1 MSKKTRTTT
10 KLWLSVLCLTCLM
23 VGYAMADLSSQELR
37 DFNKKLM
44 ATDLGSIYAVT
55 KEINERGEKHPL
67 FVNGLR
73 RYLKDE
79 TLPFRFFIAETLAKI
94 GDNYGIEYLKK
105 ILSDE
110 AAAPS
115 EKLNVLNSLGNT
127 GLLEAIAIIQPY
139 SDAKDLQTR
148 VVATKNLLKCGVI
161 FDVDE
166 MRSLYEECDVENKMI
181 LLNMLSEYQ
190 EKYVPVFALALSDQN
205 GAVAKTALDSL
216 VKLADFGGIDTI
228 YDKLS
233 TISNKS
239 VRLEAEL
246 VLLEKGKLAAFSFAD
261 QYAALN
267 AYGRMLLLD
276 HLRECAVIYP
286 ESVMVILGDVEKI
299 ETDEFLQQRIAGLKE
314 INNKEDNGKQA

>member
-1 MSKKTRTTT
+1 MSKKTRITT
-10 KLWLSVLCLTCLM
+10 KLWLLVLCTSY
-23 VGYAMADLSSQELR
+23 VITGYAAADLSSQELR
-37 DFNKKLM
+37 DFNKKLI

-110 AAAPS
+110 TAAPY

-127 GLLEAIAIIQPY
+127 GLPEAIPIIQPY
-139 SDAKDLQTR
+139 ADANDLHTQ

-166 MRSLYEECDVENKMI
+166 MRSLYQRCDAENKM
-181 LLNMLSEYQ
+181 LLLDVLSNHG
-190 EKYVPVFALALSDQN
+190 EKYIPVFILALSDQN
-205 GAVAKTALDSL
+205 AAIANAALGSL

-246 VLLEKGKLAAFSFAD
+246 VLLGKGKLVTSSFAE

-267 AYGRMLLLD
+267 AYGRMLMLD
-276 HLRECAVIYP
+276 HLKECAVIYP

-314 INNKEDNGKQA
+314 IKDKEDNGKQV

>member
-1 MSKKTRTTT
+1 MFKKIRTTA
-10 KLWLSVLCLTCLM
+10 KLMLSVLCLAGLLAE
-23 VGYAMADLSSQELR
+23 YAGANLSSQELR

-44 ATDLGSIYAVT
+44 ATDLSSIYAVT
-55 KEINERGEKHPL
+55 KEINERGENHPL

-94 GDNYGIEYLKK
+94 GDNYGVEYLKK

-110 AAAPS
+110 AATPYD
-115 EKLNVLNSLGNT
+115 KLNALSSLGNT
-127 GLLEAIAIIQPY
+127 GLPEAIPIIQPY
-139 SDAKDLQTR
+139 AEAKNLRTR
-148 VVATKNLLKCGVI
+148 VIAIKSLLKCGVI
-161 FDVDE
+161 FDTDE
-166 MRSLYEECDVENKMI
+166 VRSLYEKCDVENRMI
-181 LLNMLSEYQ
+181 LLNVLADHG
-190 EKYVPVFALALSDQN
+190 EKYIPVFAFALADQN
-205 GAVAKTALDSL
+205 GAIAKAALGFL

-239 VRLEAEL
+239 VRLEAEM
-246 VLLEKGKLAAFSFAD
+246 VLLEKRKLAASSFAE

-267 AYGRMLLLD
+267 AYGRLLMLD
-276 HLRECAVIYP
+276 HLKACAGIYP
-286 ESVMVILGDVEKI
+286 ESVLVLLGDAEKI

-314 INNKEDNGKQA
+314 INNKEDNGKQV